1 MDQTLKQ
8 IWASVLSLEVEEIGD
23 DDNLFELG
31 GDSVKAI
38 IIMGEAAGRN
48 IDFDIE
54 TFYAHP
60 TIRGLANFLSSGQ
73 SPAKESS
80 CLQSLASKEHV
91 GDEASPLLEFCW
103 EDVGVSAANISRV
116 APVDIGQEHYM
127 VENEKGIPGS
137 SLAFAYEVQGGPDV
151 HQRLQRAI
159 EVMSTKNPTLR
170 SIFIRTEEEEKDTYY
185 QVLLKAGHTTINHPS
200 SRLEDYVAQSRQR
213 TIHPGDPIVQYALV
227 EEGGSLFFIFS
238 ISHAFFDGFSR
249 TLWEQDWLNALKA
262 PETFA
267 NEQPER
273 PWFGDFTMHRKET
286 LDESAAE
293 NFWTTYLGE
302 SCLETIHAGKP
313 ETFHIHDS
321 VLHTTLPKTLV
332 KGRSVHIATI
342 ILPAW
347 SLALMKYSGKRD
359 VAFLYATL
367 GRLYPFKDIDQITG
381 FLLRS
386 RLFRLQVNETNTD
399 VPVDVLLESVQ
410 KDLISAGRQEHVQ
423 KFPYIKSTTMPQS
436 YVNIKA
442 GTSSLKQQRID
453 ESLVVTPRRD
463 LEHWVF
469 FCRFAIYLD
478 IAMRDNDM
486 LVELR
491 YESSLLPAEGARQI
505 LDDFATILKRI
516 VGSYDTTLGAL
527 VESSY
532 H

>member
-1 MDQTLKQ
+1 MDKTLKE
-8 IWASVLSLEVEEIGD
+8 IWASVLSLEIEEIGD

-31 GDSVKAI
+31 GDSVKAMM
-38 IIMGEAAGRN
+38 IMGEAAGRN

-54 TFYAHP
+54 TFYARTLQLPPSGRRLTVQLIFLNEPDP
-60 TIRGLANFLSSGQ
+60 TIRGLANVLSSGQ

-80 CLQSLASKEHV
+80 RLQSLASKEHV
-91 GDEASPLLEFCW
+91 GDEAAPVLDFCR
-103 EDVGVSAANISRV
+103 EDVGVAAANISRV
-116 APVDIGQEHYM
+116 APVDIGQEHYT

-170 SIFIRTEEEEKDTYY
+170 SIFIRIEEEEKDTYY

-200 SRLEDYVAQSRQR
+200 SRLEDYVAQPRQR

-227 EEGGSLFFIFS
+227 EEGGTLFFIFS
-238 ISHAFFDGFSR
+238 ISHTFFDGFSR

-273 PWFGDFTMHRKET
+273 PWFGDFTIHRKET

-302 SCLETIHAGKP
+302 SCLETIHPGKP

-321 VLHTTLPKTLV
+321 ILHTMLPKTLV

-359 VAFLYATL
+359 VAFLYAAL

-386 RLFRLQVNETNTD
+386 RLFRLQVNETHTD
-399 VPVDVLLESVQ
+399 VPVDVVSQ
-410 KDLISAGRQEHVQ
+410 YRLIQ
-423 KFPYIKSTTMPQS
+423 
-436 YVNIKA
+436 N
-442 GTSSLKQQRID
+442 L
-453 ESLVVTPRRD
+453 
-463 LEHWVF
+463 
-469 FCRFAIYLD
+469 
-478 IAMRDNDM
+478 
-486 LVELR
+486 
-491 YESSLLPAEGARQI
+491 
-505 LDDFATILKRI
+505 
-516 VGSYDTTLGAL
+516 
-527 VESSY
+527 
-532 H
+532 